1 MGAIYE
7 IELLEEEANTFL
19 FGERGKFA
27 PKGVIEGEEGA
38 LNQFYYGY
46 EADDPPEKHLSPPLK
61 SKITGI
67 SLKRGQRVRL
77 ETPGGGGF
85 GKSSERSLEKLNYDL
100 EQGYV
105 TETKDD

>member
-1 MGAIYE
+1 LGAIYE
-7 IELLEEEANTFL
+7 IELLEEEANAFL

-46 EADDPPEKHLSPPLK
+46 EANDPPEKQLSPPLK

>member
-1 MGAIYE
+1 
-7 IELLEEEANTFL
+7 LLEEQANAFL

-27 PKGVIEGEEGA
+27 PKGVLEGEAGA
-38 LNQFYYGY
+38 LNQFFYGY
-46 EADDPPEKHLSPPLK
+46 KADDPPEKQSSPPLK

-85 GKSSERSLEKLNYDL
+85 GRASERPLEKLNYDL
-100 EQGYV
+100 EQGYI
-105 TETKDD
+105 TETKND